1 MSQEDL
7 RQEITQAYTT
17 FNGLRTQEM
26 LKDESYFPIP
36 ENIREVLFKARQNYI
51 RYFAFS
57 SDNSLKKTISNENII
72 EMHSNFKEFSSK
84 HFPNNDNLKYL
95 KTKILEAYMLPE
107 KFAGAI
113 QNYFIKSN
121 ISGKNRASNNNQ
133 YEYLNKDDIPIFA
146 NVIIPSIYGYFIEES
161 QACYGFDFI
170 CFLFQFEYEFYMPF
184 FLSYLMSATTFLDI
198 FWDNFFTEVTAER
211 ISPSLYQLK
220 EMFCSSL
227 KSSIPFF
234 SAYHIQ
240 LLKNCLLRD
249 YNEFFNLL
257 FTQFIFPSFSTYNR
271 LSLIP
276 QKNMDLLHEYII
288 ESVEFT
294 NDIQQFFHQY
304 NFVDS
309 QKVQFL
315 NNSIT
320 VILSHYEAN
329 LLFDLFQKF
338 DKVSNLNLT
347 DQKKFD
353 DIPSIINRFS
363 PYFFDV
369 SIENNILMDPFKRG
383 PIPHVFNNFLS
394 HNDDN
399 SNEIIPEPKIDSDT
413 RIAYALLKVE
423 CEENRINPQS
433 VISNTEEISPGDTFK
448 IKQLKN
454 KYKDYQ
460 NLHSL
465 ETKSIYLMKNDLE
478 QSQKEF
484 FSFLL
489 QMQRIRLTD
498 DIKFRIQ
505 RRFNI
510 LEEQFYSNFD
520 PQSKVQPITVR
531 SIVFIPKVIDPY
543 FEYRPSFVKLILSLF
558 NVLKFNEFLLKNKQ
572 SFQKIVSNVN
582 YFDSIE
588 ISERLVLMERNLTL
602 VYSLCQNK
610 KDWTNPIFLKC
621 FSSGALRVLY
631 ETFIL
636 TMLYQKQNADNFK
649 IFESQIKQVVNFFQY
664 ILDQL
669 RKHVVKNPDDED
681 IKKIIEGIT

>member
-1 MSQEDL
+1 
-7 RQEITQAYTT
+7 
-17 FNGLRTQEM
+17 M
-26 LKDESYFPIP
+26 L
-36 ENIREVLFKARQNYI
+36 A
-51 RYFAFS
+51 
-57 SDNSLKKTISNENII
+57 
-72 EMHSNFKEFSSK
+72 
-84 HFPNNDNLKYL
+84 
-95 KTKILEAYMLPE
+95 
-107 KFAGAI
+107 
-113 QNYFIKSN
+113 
-121 ISGKNRASNNNQ
+121 
-133 YEYLNKDDIPIFA
+133 
-146 NVIIPSIYGYFIEES
+146 
-161 QACYGFDFI
+161 
-170 CFLFQFEYEFYMPF
+170 
-184 FLSYLMSATTFLDI
+184 
-198 FWDNFFTEVTAER
+198 
-211 ISPSLYQLK
+211 
-220 EMFCSSL
+220 
-227 KSSIPFF
+227 
-234 SAYHIQ
+234 
-240 LLKNCLLRD
+240 
-249 YNEFFNLL
+249 
-257 FTQFIFPSFSTYNR
+257 FPSFSTYNR

-288 ESVEFT
+288 ECVEFT

-353 DIPSIINRFS
+353 DIPSNINRFS

-399 SNEIIPEPKIDSDT
+399 SNKIIPEPKIDSDT